1 MRLDPASAGYAA
13 RHERGRASPVPRERL
28 SVERIVEEALALA
41 RQEGVRGI
49 SMRPLAARF
58 GVSATALYGHVASR
72 DALLGLMLETIIA
85 DVPPLG
91 DDLEWDAA
99 LRLGAHQL
107 RDAFGPYPQ
116 IALEALG
123 GHASTSVTR
132 MRGEHLVERL
142 VRAGFAT
149 EDAALAV
156 STWGRWTLS
165 FLAAGEHVPEG
176 AEEQTARTFELGVD
190 LLLEG
195 LRRQL
200 R

>member
-1 MRLDPASAGYAA
+1 MNAA
-13 RHERGRASPVPRERL
+13 QKPQAPRERL
-28 SVERIVEEALALA
+28 SVDRIVEEALELA

-99 LRLGAHQL
+99 LILGAQHL

-132 MRGEHLVERL
+132 TRGAHLVERL
-142 VRAGFAT
+142 ERAGFARP
-149 EDAALAV
+149 DAELAIAV
-156 STWGRWTLS
+156 WGRWTLS
-165 FLAAGEHVPEG
+165 FLAAGEHVAEG
-176 AEEQTARTFELGVD
+176 AEAQTAAAFERGVELIVD
-190 LLLEG
+190 G